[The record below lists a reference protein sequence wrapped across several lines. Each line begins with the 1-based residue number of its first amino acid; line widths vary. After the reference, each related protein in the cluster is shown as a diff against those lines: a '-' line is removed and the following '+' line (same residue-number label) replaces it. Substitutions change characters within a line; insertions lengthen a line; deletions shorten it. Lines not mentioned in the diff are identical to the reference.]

1 MPRELNEF
9 FFPPALELNL
19 SSFHFILSVF
29 FLSVLSSF
37 FMPLEL
43 YLSFFF
49 HLERVSFSFSFHFEF
64 FFVSKENKNRPRKH
78 PLQFELREVKNRR

>member
-43 YLSFFF
+43 YLSFFSILRELVSVF
-49 HLERVSFSFSFHFEF
+49 HFILSFFSFQKKIKI
-64 FFVSKENKNRPRKH
+64 VQENIPYNSSCEK
-78 PLQFELREVKNRR
+78 

>member
-29 FLSVLSSF
+29 FVC
-37 FMPLEL
+37 
-43 YLSFFF
+43 
-49 HLERVSFSFSFHFEF
+49 FEF
-64 FFVSKENKNRPRKH
+64 FFH
-78 PLQFELREVKNRR
+78 AT